1 MILEVLESP
10 KHGLSVFGF
19 TMPRLYLTLYAGP
32 GERDLCFYKHSRI
45 RILSQDSFSLV
56 STAKLEFK
64 PVPGGRAI
72 APLSSCSGCL
82 VPLGVFWRGRELT
95 KWRITF
101 CSLEESTRGQAAP
114 FPGCPLSK
122 TRLAK
127 HTASLLLAK
136 CCCSIA
142 LDQC

>member
-10 KHGLSVFGF
+10 KHGVSMCGLTV
-19 TMPRLYLTLYAGP
+19 PQLYPTLYAGP
-32 GERDLCFYKHSRI
+32 GKRDLCFYKHSRI
-45 RILSQDSFSLV
+45 RILSQDSCSLV
-56 STAKLEFK
+56 STAKLGFNQ
-64 PVPGGRAI
+64 VPGGRAI
-72 APLSSCSGCL
+72 APLSAARDAL
-82 VPLGVFWRGRELT
+82 APLGSFRGERELT
-95 KWRITF
+95 KWRISF
-101 CSLEESTRGQAAP
+101 CPLEESTQGQAAP

-127 HTASLLLAK
+127 HTASLLLPK